1 MPKTLPQPTTLLV
14 KLHGQGSRLIELTH
28 ETLTIGRK
36 ADNVLAI
43 EDPAVSG
50 HHARI
55 VKVQAVFF
63 LEDLMSTNGTA
74 INGRPITRHQLHD
87 ADVITIGRHR
97 LIFQEYATASTAPP
111 APFVDLGRTM
121 VLRTADP
128 APDGPTLIAK
138 VLIVS
143 GKTERWEYPLTKQ
156 INVIGSQDGSAIR
169 LTGWFAPKSAAM
181 IARRG
186 HSYSISPSQGGK
198 SLLVNGM
205 EVVGQQDLK
214 DGDQIEV
221 AGVTLRFSLLSQA
234 KNTAR

>member
-14 KLHGQGSRLIELTH
+14 KLHGQGSQLIELTH

-55 VKVQAVFF
+55 VKIHAVFF

-87 ADVITIGRHR
+87 TDVITIGRHR
-97 LIFQEYATASTAPP
+97 LIFQEHATASTPSP

-128 APDGPTLIAK
+128 TPDGPTLTATVHI
-138 VLIVS
+138 IS
-143 GKTERWEYPLTKQ
+143 GKTERLEYPLTKQ

-181 IARRG
+181 IVRRG
-186 HSYSISPSQGGK
+186 HSYSISPSQSAK

-234 KNTAR
+234 KNNAR